1 MGRGRHR
8 WEWAC
13 LSVSLMLALRSGTIC
28 SILLMSP
35 SAWRRA
41 FRTSSRSIS
50 CTFRLRAI
58 SYKCHCNVMDVWW
71 RVWGCRK
78 PRGLVTHGASRPMLN
93 FHCQT
98 LSLTLVQ
105 GSRNHYPHKQ
115 NTIQKANVRTSLV
128 VWRLRLCILKA
139 GVAQVQAL
147 VRELDPA
154 CCNKDL
160 VQPNK

>member
-98 LSLTLVQ
+98 LPLTLVQ
-105 GSRNHYPHKQ
+105 GSRNHYPHKAKHNSEGKCQ
-115 NTIQKANVRTSLV
+115 DFPGGLAAKTLHSQSRGGPGSSPSQGTRSCMLQQRPGAAK
-128 VWRLRLCILKA
+128 
-139 GVAQVQAL
+139 
-147 VRELDPA
+147 
-154 CCNKDL
+154 
-160 VQPNK
+160 